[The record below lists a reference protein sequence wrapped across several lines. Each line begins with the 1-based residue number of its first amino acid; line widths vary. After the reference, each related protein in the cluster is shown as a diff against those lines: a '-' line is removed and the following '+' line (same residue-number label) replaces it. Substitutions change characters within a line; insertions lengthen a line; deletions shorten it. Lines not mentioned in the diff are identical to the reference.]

1 MPMLWGVDNGFLL
14 ARVRVVLNVTRNQMY
29 HLLLL
34 YIAVAI
40 VTQIRLLG
48 FPNRTGELRITI
60 GSIASQWKADLR
72 CPNL

>member
-1 MPMLWGVDNGFLL
+1 MEFFLAL
-14 ARVRVVLNVTRNQMY
+14 VRIVLNVTRNQMY
-29 HLLLL
+29 HLLLP

-40 VTQIRLLG
+40 VTQIRLFE
-48 FPNRTGELRITI
+48 FPNRTVELRITR